1 MSDGCTDCGR
11 KGGCDARKGPMF
23 AAIDEALGRL
33 YPSRSWSERHE
44 DDELRAA
51 VDPALGAALADRLAG
66 KLSALALHQAGRP
79 DEYCD
84 FVYVLCMGRT
94 PSLLELREGLCPPE
108 QAGLE
113 GAGGDG
119 EPGDQFTEHY
129 LRVALSTL
137 APFAAVQ
144 QVALRASRTD
154 DVLIVEEAA
163 RAGVFDAVLLPRFQK
178 LVAVLAELGVRHL
191 DFGDIADP
199 PAGFDAGDYGER
211 FGGAPAIAN
220 YLFYPQPCSSITTA
234 VVPLALP

>member
-33 YPSRSWSERHE
+33 YPTRSWSERHE
-44 DDELRAA
+44 DDELRTA
-51 VDPALGAALADRLAG
+51 VDPALGAELADRLAR
-66 KLSALALHQAGRP
+66 KLSALALHRAGRP

-84 FVYVLCMGRT
+84 FVYVLCLGRT
-94 PSLLELREGLCPPE
+94 PSLLELREGLCAPAE
-108 QAGLE
+108 AALDGS
-113 GAGGDG
+113 DG
-119 EPGDQFTEHY
+119 EDFEEHY

-144 QVALRASRTD
+144 QVALRASRAG
-154 DVLIVEEAA
+154 DVLIVDEAA

-199 PAGFDAGDYGER
+199 PAGFDPGDYGER

-234 VVPLALP
+234 VLPLALP